1 MIKIIYNLLLK
12 RFGKQNWWPIISNN
26 PKFEISIGAILT
38 QNTSWNNVE
47 KAVLALKEHN
57 LLTKEA
63 LSKINIKKLS
73 SLIKP
78 AGYYNLKAKK
88 LKEFV
93 NFLNSKKPIT
103 KENLLNIWG
112 VGPETADSILC
123 YAYTKPYFVVDA
135 YTKRIFERLN
145 IKEKTYDEIQNL
157 VHKNLSSKYF
167 NEFHALL
174 VRLAKENCRKNPIC
188 NSCPLIK
195 LCNFSNK

>member
-1 MIKIIYNLLLK
+1 MIKTIYSLLFRK
-12 RFGKQNWWPIISNN
+12 FNKQHWWPTISSN

-63 LSKINIKKLS
+63 ISKIKIKKLS
-73 SLIKP
+73 ALIKP

-103 KENLLNIWG
+103 RENLLNIWG

-123 YAYTKPYFVVDA
+123 YAYTKPYFVIDA
-135 YTKRIFERLN
+135 YTKRIFERLS